1 MPSDQIGDMFEVPG
15 DRLRELTEQAQ
26 AQAAELNALRDE
38 NDSLRQE
45 CQELRA
51 ENKEHKDFIAEV
63 SAMIPPSYEADDT
76 MEGIIIRFAKDMS
89 EVGRIVAKLTAD
101 YR

>member
-1 MPSDQIGDMFEVPG
+1 MPDIEMFEVPG
-15 DRLRELTEQAQ
+15 DRLREMTADLE
-26 AQAAELNALRDE
+26 ALRDE

-51 ENKEHKDFIAEV
+51 GRKQHEDFINIV
-63 SAMIPPSYEADDT
+63 LGLLPPSYDADDSP
-76 MEGIIIRFAKDMS
+76 EGIITTFLKDMS
-89 EVGRIVAKLTAD
+89 DLGSTLAKLTAD

>member
-1 MPSDQIGDMFEVPG
+1 MPDGNSNYEA
-15 DRLRELTEQAQ
+15 ELKALEPEI
-26 AQAAELNALRDE
+26 QAARDE

-51 ENKEHKDFIAEV
+51 ENKQLKDSIDEITG
-63 SAMIPPSYEADDT
+63 MLPPSYDADSSP
-76 MEGIIIRFAKDMS
+76 EEIIRTFIKDMNDL
-89 EVGRIVAKLTAD
+89 GHTIAKLTAD

>member
-1 MPSDQIGDMFEVPG
+1 MPEPTEA
-15 DRLRELTEQAQ
+15 ELKALEPEI
-26 AQAAELNALRDE
+26 QAARDE

-51 ENKEHKDFIAEV
+51 ELKQHKGWIDEV
-63 SAMIPPSYEADDT
+63 TGLLPPSYDGDEAP
-76 MEGIIIRFAKDMS
+76 EALIIHFLEDMQKVS
-89 EVGRIVAKLTAD
+89 QVIAKLTAD